1 MMLNA
6 IIEKDEFGYFAQI
19 PELKGCVTQ
28 GNTYEEV
35 LLNIQETA
43 ELYLE
48 SLKIEELQMLQKR
61 KIIISPIDSDCSCLN
76 IQGLPQKKQRRYKS
90 KSRTKNERLIR

>member
-1 MMLNA
+1 MILNA
-6 IIEKDEFGYFAQI
+6 VIEKDEFGYFAQI

-35 LLNIQETA
+35 LLNIQEAA

-48 SLKIEELQMLQKR
+48 SLKADELRVLQKR
-61 KIIISPIDSDCSCLN
+61 KVIISPIEVA
-76 IQGLPQKKQRRYKS
+76 IHA
-90 KSRTKNERLIR
+90 

>member
-1 MMLNA
+1 MLFNA

-28 GNTYEEV
+28 GKTYEEA
-35 LLNIQETA
+35 LFNIKEAA

-48 SLKIEELQMLQKR
+48 SLKIEELKAFQNR
-61 KIIISPIDSDCSCLN
+61 TFSITSIEIALN
-76 IQGLPQKKQRRYKS
+76 A
-90 KSRTKNERLIR
+90 

>member
-1 MMLNA
+1 VGWDELANPNTLNWDNLFSSIGIISMILNA
-6 IIEKDEFGYFAQI
+6 VIEKDEFGYFAQI

-35 LLNIQETA
+35 LLNIQEAA

-48 SLKIEELQMLQKR
+48 SLKTEELHALQKR
-61 KIIISPIDSDCSCLN
+61 KVIISPI
-76 IQGLPQKKQRRYKS
+76 
-90 KSRTKNERLIR
+90 EVAVHA